1 LIEFILVSG
10 GDINIELLSSYLK
23 NKEYRIMAI
32 DKGIEALS
40 MINVKPDYILGDFD
54 SVDKSIYESYIE
66 KYPDAEVAKYNA
78 EKDYTDTEL
87 GIRTALKNGASSIT
101 IFGGTGTRLD
111 HTIANIR
118 TLNIALEQG
127 VFAQIID
134 NNNRIYLAQNN
145 LSLYKDKLFG
155 NYISILPYEN
165 SLQKVTL
172 KGFKYDLDNVI
183 MLYGA
188 STGISNEII
197 SDEAS
202 ITCDNGIFIII
213 ESRD

>member
-1 LIEFILVSG
+1 MIEFILVSG

-118 TLNIALEQG
+118 TLNIRVDTARDLALK
-127 VFAQIID
+127 
-134 NNNRIYLAQNN
+134 
-145 LSLYKDKLFG
+145 LY
-155 NYISILPYEN
+155 N
-165 SLQKVTL
+165 T
-172 KGFKYDLDNVI
+172 
-183 MLYGA
+183 
-188 STGISNEII
+188 SNETIKTAWMAENAVCYAYRI
-197 SDEAS
+197 GKRKYYFDYFK
-202 ITCDNGIFIII
+202 TR
-213 ESRD
+213 SR